1 MLTEVVPTGRGVQRA
16 LTLLA
21 TIVALRLVGGEHF

>member
-1 MLTEVVPTGRGVQRA
+1 MLTVAGQTGRGVQRA

-21 TIVALRLVGGEHF
+21 TIVVLRLAGGEHF